1 MFIYVGNGDEVFDM
15 QEIFMVTDL
24 GKFPHVADI
33 HDAALEAAPDVLYCL
48 KSRAPSCFP
57 EGYDGFSYQ
66 YLRTFLSWLNM
77 QNYKRTGDTSF
88 DSGNYKIDDDLFS
101 GCSEC
106 NDNTANM
113 FSLKDFV
120 ASNLTSNYKFKFSYY
135 MSRLVVHC
143 VNFSSSDS
151 ILSIHDRPFYSSPPA
166 QL

>member
-24 GKFPHVADI
+24 GKFPHFADI

-57 EGYDGFSYQ
+57 EGYDRFSYQ
-66 YLRTFLSWLNM
+66 YLRTFLSWLNI

-88 DSGNYKIDDDLFS
+88 DPGNYKIDDDSIVS
-101 GCSEC
+101 GCSDC

-120 ASNLTSNYKFKFSYY
+120 ASNLTSNCKCSYY
-135 MSRLVVHC
+135 
-143 VNFSSSDS
+143 N
-151 ILSIHDRPFYSSPPA
+151 YE
-166 QL
+166 